1 MNSFG
6 NTLRPTLLAAWRSPT
21 RMISKPRFAHPCVNC
36 RTTRR
41 KSNHSTK
48 SHPSN
53 TPHDRALTYGL
64 INNAEI
70 DRQKTN
76 DGEKRAREINTI
88 RALAAAAV
96 FTLILDGVGA
106 CQL

>member
-36 RTTRR
+36 RTTRK
-41 KSNHSTK
+41 KSDHSTK

-53 TPHDRALTYGL
+53 TPRESVLTYGL
-64 INNAEI
+64 INN
-70 DRQKTN
+70 DY
-76 DGEKRAREINTI
+76 EKCNSYINGVITGVLYDQVGREQGTPIC
-88 RALAAAAV
+88 
-96 FTLILDGVGA
+96 FP
-106 CQL
+106 